1 MIYYLVVYA
10 VNFQSKMNGPQEQNY
25 IFTEE
30 TMKEDDFNDEEM
42 DSDETPLSEPS
53 KNAVY
58 NREGLLEKLEDI
70 TWPKDLEWIH
80 TLTINYDQADEID
93 VNDDLTRELAFYN
106 QALNGARQSFD
117 KLQTMGIPFLRP
129 PDFYAEMVKSDN
141 HMLKIK
147 SRLLV
152 EKKKIEEV
160 EERKKARDS
169 KKRAKEI
176 QAQKIKERA
185 KRKKEEIESV
195 KKWRKQRQQSGF
207 AKGKEE
213 EMNFG
218 DGGNSFQKSNKK
230 RPGVSPS
237 DRSGGFKAKGQGR
250 KRSFRDGKFGHG
262 GRKGLKKQ
270 NSAET
275 TNDMSDFNKS
285 DSRGSKKRKR

>member
-1 MIYYLVVYA
+1 
-10 VNFQSKMNGPQEQNY
+10 MNGPKEQNY
-25 IFTEE
+25 LFTEE
-30 TMKEDDFNDEEM
+30 TMKEDDVNDEDM

-58 NREGLLEKLEDI
+58 NREGILEKLEDMK
-70 TWPKDLEWIH
+70 WPKDLEWIQ

-106 QALNGARQSFD
+106 QALNGARKSFE
-117 KLQTMGIPFLRP
+117 KLQSMGIPFLRP

-147 SRLLV
+147 GRLLF

-169 KKRAKEI
+169 KKRAKEV

-195 KKWRKQRQQSGF
+195 QKWRKQRQQSGF
-207 AKGKEE
+207 ASVKGE

-237 DRSGGFKAKGQGR
+237 DRSGGFKGKEKGR
-250 KRSFRDGKFGHG
+250 KRSFREDKFGHG

-275 TNDMSDFNKS
+275 TNDLSGFNKS
-285 DSRGSKKRKR
+285 DGRGSKKRKR